1 MKYFIITAI
10 VCFHSSFSYSQGS
23 DISTRAES
31 YFINGDLF
39 QAEYI
44 FKDVAKTS
52 QGVVYS
58 HAISR
63 LVDIAEQNS
72 DTALF
77 KYVIDNSKDFKN
89 IRSEARSSI
98 IYKIAKMS
106 FHEGDCDLS
115 TKFID
120 SLDKETPYYFKG
132 QYIKASCFVINK
144 KHKNA
149 LLLFDKLSNY
159 KSDYNTKD
167 VVDLATIG
175 KARVLV
181 LLGRF
186 NEALMSYQLIDAIS
200 PYYLRSLYE
209 MGMLMI
215 SKKDYEK
222 ALYHLEAIS
231 LLDDR
236 DWDKQ
241 KLSADYSEDI
251 SEFDFMKVKT
261 IRGYIYMENN
271 MYEEANKIF
280 DEVLTEYSGIKKIF
294 ADEINKFKLSD
305 DLTKVLSHPYKDG
318 SPVSVDTNI
327 AFALFNNDATYSRA
341 FREWLTTK
349 EKDYLRRSL
358 SVYFALDKRV
368 EAIISSKTRDKYTDQ
383 EIQFIALRNIMN
395 RYLKSY
401 IASTIKIINS
411 RLDDIGLKAQLGKI
425 DITWKTK
432 EEQSKKIKNI
442 QENKQK
448 IIEDLDSKYKGR
460 DD

>member
-1 MKYFIITAI
+1 
-10 VCFHSSFSYSQGS
+10 
-23 DISTRAES
+23 
-31 YFINGDLF
+31 
-39 QAEYI
+39 
-44 FKDVAKTS
+44 
-52 QGVVYS
+52 
-58 HAISR
+58 
-63 LVDIAEQNS
+63 
-72 DTALF
+72 
-77 KYVIDNSKDFKN
+77 
-89 IRSEARSSI
+89 
-98 IYKIAKMS
+98 MS

-132 QYIKASCFVINK
+132 QYIKASCFVVNK
-144 KHKNA
+144 KYKNA

-159 KSDYNTKD
+159 KSSYNTKD
-167 VVDLATIG
+167 IIDLATIG

-186 NEALMSYQLIDAIS
+186 NEALVSYQLIDAIS

-271 MYEEANKIF
+271 MYEDANKIF
-280 DEVLTEYSGIKKIF
+280 DEVLVEYSGIKKIF

-327 AFALFNNDATYSRA
+327 DFALFNNDATYSRA

-368 EAIISSKTRDKYTDQ
+368 EAIMNSKTRDKYTDQ

-401 IASTIKIINS
+401 IGSTIKIINS